1 MITKSE
7 LKKLDSVALKSEI
20 GSLKKELFN
29 LRLGLLSGQVK
40 DISQFKKLR
49 IQVARVQTFLKQKQS
64 EKLK

>member
-20 GSLKKELFN
+20 GLLKKEFFN

-40 DISQFKKLR
+40 DTSQFKKLR
-49 IQVARVQTFLKQKQS
+49 TQVARVQTFLKQKQS